1 MEKKTIYITPVVEEL
16 SFVVEQQVLINSFSD
31 AELVEDMD
39 VTTGGW

>member
-1 MEKKTIYITPVVEEL
+1 MEKKTIYIAPVAEEML
-16 SFVVEQQVLINSFSD
+16 LLVEQQVLISSIPD